1 MENYVV
7 IISHTGAGI
16 LHNKDQAIGLKRFF
30 PNHEF
35 KEVETYE
42 GACRWAE
49 KALAERYPGNVY
61 RRHNLSNYSGI
72 YCLFLRE
79 QTEYSAMPDKAPS
92 CKEGELPLVLTV
104 AEAGEALRIGRTAA
118 YSIVRCGKLRSV
130 RVGRTIRV
138 PRDAI
143 AEFLRA

>member
-1 MENYVV
+1 MYHIE
-7 IISHTGAGI
+7 ISSG
-16 LHNKDQAIGLKRFF
+16 KKRVR
-30 PNHEF
+30 
-35 KEVETYE
+35 K
-42 GACRWAE
+42 G
-49 KALAERYPGNVY
+49 G
-61 RRHNLSNYSGI
+61 
-72 YCLFLRE
+72 
-79 QTEYSAMPDKAPS
+79 SAMPDKVPS
-92 CKEGELPLVLTV
+92 CKDGELPLVLTV

>member
-49 KALAERYPGNVY
+49 EALAERYPENVY
-61 RRHNLSNYSGI
+61 RRQDLRDYKDI
-72 YCLFLRE
+72 YCFILRE
-79 QTEYSAMPDKAPS
+79 QAGA
-92 CKEGELPLVLTV
+92 EGGQRN
-104 AEAGEALRIGRTAA
+104 AG
-118 YSIVRCGKLRSV
+118 
-130 RVGRTIRV
+130 
-138 PRDAI
+138 
-143 AEFLRA
+143 